1 MTQQRRPV
9 WKARASFLT
18 LALAGLLVATTGITA
33 TAQSPSAAGGTLV
46 AGITSDVDQMSPW
59 KATQFQAVAV
69 LGLIYGTL
77 TELDQNLNVVPGLA
91 KSWESSADGKTLT
104 FHLRD
109 GVTFH
114 SGAPLT
120 SADVK
125 ASLDAIMDEANA
137 AVARS
142 SLASVTSVDAPDPM
156 TVVLNLSGPDAGI
169 LAGLSTVNVAIL
181 PAADIVSSPAES
193 AAPVASGEATPV
205 PTVNPI
211 DQLLTDHPDGTGPFM
226 FVSRTPNESITLA
239 ANPNYWGDP
248 VKLAGVEFRIIP
260 DESSIVAGIQAGNV
274 NFGVL
279 NDPVVAQQAEADGV
293 SITRTPQ
300 LSYHVL
306 QLNANV
312 APLNDLNVR
321 LAIQCAIDR
330 QTVLDTAALG
340 EGEITGPI
348 TSPAYKS
355 DPNARPCPTR
365 DLDKA
370 KSYLAAAGHAD
381 GLTINTIVS
390 QGEYATAVNEAQ
402 AVQAQLADAGITLN
416 IETMDID
423 TYVQRWLDADFQTA
437 IALNGGRPDPDGMY
451 GRYFTSTGN
460 LNKVAGFSSPQLDQ
474 LFAQGKATIDPAAR
488 KPIYD
493 QISKY
498 LEDNAVWI
506 WLFTSDNY
514 TATTPNVSG
523 FIPMANNSLQ
533 YLRQTTLK

>member
-1 MTQQRRPV
+1 MAVTAIP
-9 WKARASFLT
+9 
-18 LALAGLLVATTGITA
+18 A
-33 TAQSPSAAGGTLV
+33 TAQSPAASGGTLV
-46 AGITSDVDQMSPW
+46 AAITSDINQMSPW

-91 KSWESSADGKTLT
+91 QSWESSADGKTLT

-125 ASLDAIMDEANA
+125 ASLDGIMDESNA

-142 SLASVTSVDAPDPM
+142 SLASVTSVDAPDAK

-169 LAGLSTVNVAIL
+169 LAGLASVNVAIL
-181 PAADIVSSPAES
+181 PAADIVSSPAAS
-193 AAPVASGEATPV
+193 PAAVASGEATPV

-211 DQLLTDHPDGTGPFM
+211 DQLLTDKPDGTGPFM
-226 FVSRTPNESITLA
+226 FVSRTPNQSITLA
-239 ANPNYWGDP
+239 ANPNYWNGP
-248 VKLAGVEFRIIP
+248 VTLGGVEFRIIP
-260 DESSIVAGIQAGNV
+260 EESSIVDGIQAGNI
-274 NFGVL
+274 NFAVL
-279 NDPVVAQQAEADGV
+279 TDPLVAQQAEAAGV
-293 SITRTPQ
+293 AITRTPQ
-300 LSYHVL
+300 LAYHVL
-306 QLNANV
+306 QLNARQ
-312 APLNDLNVR
+312 APLDNVNVR

-330 QTVLDTAALG
+330 QSVLDTAALG

-348 TSPAYKS
+348 TSPAYRS

-370 KSYLAAAGHAD
+370 KAYLQAAGD
-381 GLTINTIVS
+381 PNGVTINTIVS
-390 QGEYATAVNEAQ
+390 KDEYATAINEAQ

-423 TYVQRWLDADFQTA
+423 TYVKRWLAADFQTA

-460 LNKVAGFSSPQLDQ
+460 LNKVAGFSSPDLDN

-506 WLFTSDNY
+506 WMFTSDNY
-514 TATTPNVSG
+514 TATTSNVSG
-523 FIPMANNSLQ
+523 FVPMANNSLQ
-533 YLRQTTLK
+533 YLRQTTIQ